1 MSCSISN
8 KVQTCYYTVKGE
20 SSVAR
25 FLVNS
30 FKWEPFE
37 EACGC
42 ARSAGCT
49 RRYSRGHPFSR
60 HSSPAL
66 PTPPEPTVH
75 VSHDHGTASG
85 CCTASFN
92 QDITSSLRTSCSV
105 RVVQRIH
112 LKTQQLE
119 MPTTRTN
126 RVSRRRRITERRSY
140 I

>member
-20 SSVAR
+20 SSVAK

-60 HSSPAL
+60 HSSYPLLLSL
-66 PTPPEPTVH
+66 PHQSPLFMSATIMAPH
-75 VSHDHGTASG
+75 L
-85 CCTASFN
+85 N
-92 QDITSSLRTSCSV
+92 
-105 RVVQRIH
+105 VVQH
-112 LKTQQLE
+112 LLIKTLLVALE
-119 MPTTRTN
+119 PHA
-126 RVSRRRRITERRSY
+126 VFA
-140 I
+140 